1 MSSLVAVSG
10 LILGKEMAV
19 QTISSTSSSIL
30 SRVKIISDNYECETR
45 DLFNRLDIK
54 FKLDIITKY
63 IESIELSEHITNAP
77 VNGCIEYIKDI
88 MLTIEHEI
96 TTLEK
101 DIDEYNKRWVGNIS
115 SLKFK
120 SQFTNVESHV
130 SILEQRFNM
139 LIKILKK

>member
-10 LILGKEMAV
+10 IILGKEMAV

-30 SRVKIISDNYECETR
+30 SRVKIISDNYESETME
-45 DLFNRLDIK
+45 LFNRLDIK

-63 IESIELSEHITNAP
+63 IESIELSEHISNAP
-77 VNGCIEYIKDI
+77 VNGCIEYIKEI

-101 DIDEYNKRWVGNIS
+101 DIEEYNKRWVGNMS
-115 SLKFK
+115 SSKFK

>member
-45 DLFNRLDIK
+45 ELFNRLDIK

-77 VNGCIEYIKDI
+77 VNGCIEYIKEI

-101 DIDEYNKRWVGNIS
+101 EIEEYNKRWVGNIS
-115 SLKFK
+115 SSKFK
-120 SQFTNVESHV
+120 TQFTNVESHV

>member
-45 DLFNRLDIK
+45 ALFNRLDIK

-77 VNGCIEYIKDI
+77 VNGCIEYIKEI

-101 DIDEYNKRWVGNIS
+101 EIEEYNKRWVGNIS
-115 SLKFK
+115 SSKFK
-120 SQFTNVESHV
+120 TQFTNVESHV